1 MSFPIVL
8 AIWIA
13 TAALALGCLGVVI
26 AYTIRRRRLPDAC
39 RYNNLQERIA
49 TVGAQLQEVSARLDE
64 ARQLIVQSE
73 QARAELITTQ
83 DWMVKNKDILLSIES
98 DRKQQQDL
106 QAQVGTLQEELST
119 KRAELDRVAS
129 ERATHQT
136 AVDSLKQ
143 NHQTLTAQLEKTTA
157 EIKDTDAKLQSMRA
171 DSEGARV
178 NIEAL
183 LRTVAETQ
191 QDLDRRRAAASDLQ
205 QQHDTLVEQI
215 RMSQLEL
222 RLATAEAA
230 QLKQQIEASKAELT
244 ELGIRAKAAS
254 EAADAFTRE
263 IRDLNTQRDDLQRTV
278 AALQMAKATAD
289 EALAKTRDD
298 ANSAAEERA
307 SLMAEVAGLRTT
319 RDGLAAEVHKLCDDE
334 KSIRAELAAETDAV
348 TALRREYA
356 NLIDQRD
363 VLLRAVSAAEIA
375 ATKADELLAQITA
388 AVKESTEERNKIGG
402 EVSALRGTRDGLH
415 KEIETLKGI
424 VTALREDLKG
434 MAPGKA
440 AERYRDLW
448 EPIKFPALVL
458 SDTVREHQ
466 AMENTQRHLAA
477 VGLQFPP
484 RVLNAFHTALKTAD
498 MSPLV
503 VLAGISGTGKS
514 QLPKRYAEGMG
525 IHFVSLAV
533 QPRWDSPQDLFGFF
547 NHLEKR
553 YKATELA
560 RAMVQFERHT
570 WKDWPE
576 SHRTAGEMSKHMLL
590 ILLDEMNLARVEY
603 YFSEFLSRL
612 EFRRDVADPA
622 RDAGLRAQAE
632 IRLDMGALAEGE
644 HEIRLYPDRNILFTG
659 TMNEDESTQTLS
671 DKVLDR
677 ACVVRFGRPRKL
689 VTEAATGSK
698 EQPRQA
704 KNGIS
709 LDQWLSWSGRRLPS
723 GHADQV
729 GSWIDRLNDCM
740 DLLHR
745 PFAHRVAQA
754 MQQYVANYPALQT
767 DERTKVAWAMA
778 DQIEQR
784 ILPKLRGID
793 LQSDDAETTPA
804 LDGIGKLIAEVNDP
818 KLIDAYRKCRE
829 GQIFMWRGLDR
840 AE

>member
-1 MSFPIVL
+1 MSFSTVL
-8 AIWIA
+8 IIWIA
-13 TAALALGCLGVVI
+13 TTVLALGCLGVVI
-26 AYTIRRRRLPDAC
+26 AYAIRRRRLPDAC

-49 TVGAQLQEVSARLDE
+49 TAGAQLHEVSARLTE

-83 DWMVKNKDILLSIES
+83 DWMTKNKDLLLSIEG

-129 ERATHQT
+129 ERATHQ
-136 AVDSLKQ
+136 AAIEGLKQ
-143 NHQTLTAQLEKTTA
+143 NHQSLSAQLEKATA
-157 EIKDTDAKLQSMRA
+157 EIKDSGARLQSMQA

-178 NIEAL
+178 SLES
-183 LRTVAETQ
+183 LRRAVVETQ
-191 QDLDRRRAAASDLQ
+191 QDLDRQRTKVSDLQ

-215 RMSQLEL
+215 RLSQLES
-222 RLATAEAA
+222 RMAAAEAA
-230 QLKQQIEASKAELT
+230 QVKQQIEASRVELT
-244 ELGIRAKAAS
+244 GLDLRAKAAS
-254 EAADAFTRE
+254 EAVDAFTRE
-263 IRDLNTQRDDLQRTV
+263 IRDLSAQRDDLQRAV
-278 AALQMAKATAD
+278 AATEQ
-289 EALAKTRDD
+289 
-298 ANSAAEERA
+298 AA
-307 SLMAEVAGLRTT
+307 S
-319 RDGLAAEVHKLCDDE
+319 
-334 KSIRAELAAETDAV
+334 
-348 TALRREYA
+348 
-356 NLIDQRD
+356 
-363 VLLRAVSAAEIA
+363 
-375 ATKADELLAQITA
+375 KADEKLALLTE
-388 AVKESTEERNKIGG
+388 AVKKTLEERDIFQG
-402 EVSALRGTRDGLH
+402 EVSALRGMRDGLH

-424 VTALREDLKG
+424 VTALRDDLKG
-434 MAPGKA
+434 MTPGKA

-448 EPIKFPALVL
+448 EPIGFPKLIL
-458 SDTVREHQ
+458 SNEVREQ
-466 AMENTQRHLAA
+466 RAMENTERHLKA
-477 VGLQFPP
+477 VGLRFPS

-525 IHFVSLAV
+525 IHFVALPV

-570 WKDWPE
+570 WKDWPD
-576 SHRTAGEMSKHMLL
+576 SHRKPGEMSNQMLL
-590 ILLDEMNLARVEY
+590 VLLDEMNLARVEY

-612 EFRRDVADPA
+612 EFRRDVTDPS
-622 RDAGLRAQAE
+622 RDVGLRSQAE

-677 ACVVRFGRPRKL
+677 ACVVRFGRPRK
-689 VTEAATGSK
+689 VETEAATGSK
-698 EQPRQA
+698 EQTRQPTS
-704 KNGIS
+704 GIS
-709 LDQWLSWSGRRLPS
+709 LDQWMSWSGQRLAS
-723 GHADQV
+723 GQADQV
-729 GSWIDRLNDCM
+729 GSWINRLNGYM
-740 DLLHR
+740 DQLHR

-754 MQQYVANYPALQT
+754 MQQYVANYPVNQT
-767 DERTKVAWAMA
+767 DERTKVEWAMA

-793 LQSDDAETTPA
+793 LQSDEAETTPA
-804 LDGIGKLIAEVNDP
+804 LDGIGKLIAEVNDQ

-840 AE
+840 TE